1 MSTEHLSFADDLA
14 AVFCSVARQT
24 LKTALG
30 RSCNLQVGE
39 RLPGNPAAT
48 PISLRFTLAA
58 RVGAEVALLLKQE
71 TAAIL
76 ADLMMMGDGTAPW
89 SDEHQDA
96 LQELGNQIAGA
107 ISNNQTERWG
117 ERLTFKA
124 TVEEGAPG
132 PDATSYPIDLD
143 IQGFPVHPFLLAVS
157 RPLQDRLVELEDA
170 KSSQSDFPKPDD
182 FTEGLTDLIDRLA
195 PPSKTEPEPLFGG
208 LGGHQAPSPTSR
220 SQATAGNT
228 TSWIDSNDPS
238 VQRLLDVPIEV
249 TIELGQTELSIRRI
263 LEIGPGSIIELD
275 RMAGEPVDL
284 VVNDKVIAQGEVVV
298 IEENFGIRITHLV
311 TPEERARPLR

>member
-48 PISLRFTLAA
+48 PISLRFTLVD

-89 SDEHQDA
+89 TEEQKDA
-96 LQELGNQIAGA
+96 LQELGSQLAGA
-107 ISNNQTERWG
+107 FSSNQTERWSS
-117 ERLTFKA
+117 RLVFRA
-124 TVEEGAPG
+124 SVEDGKSPAGAIC
-132 PDATSYPIDLD
+132 YPLELD
-143 IQGFPVHPFLLAVS
+143 VQGFPLHSCVLTVS
-157 RPLQDRLVELEDA
+157 KDLMATAQELDEA
-170 KSSQSDFPKPDD
+170 RSSQSDFPRQDD
-182 FTEGLTDLIDRLA
+182 FTEGLSHHETPTGL
-195 PPSKTEPEPLFGG
+195 PSATLPQR
-208 LGGHQAPSPTSR
+208 GH
-220 SQATAGNT
+220 ATAGAT
-228 TSWIDSNDPS
+228 APSATAWIDSKDPS

-249 TIELGQTELSIRRI
+249 IIELGQTELSIRRI

-284 VVNDKVIAQGEVVV
+284 VVNDKVIARGEVVV
-298 IEENFGIRITHLV
+298 IEENFGIRITSLV
-311 TPEERARPLR
+311 SPEERARPSK

>member
-1 MSTEHLSFADDLA
+1 
-14 AVFCSVARQT
+14 
-24 LKTALG
+24 
-30 RSCNLQVGE
+30 
-39 RLPGNPAAT
+39 
-48 PISLRFTLAA
+48 
-58 RVGAEVALLLKQE
+58 
-71 TAAIL
+71 
-76 ADLMMMGDGTAPW
+76 
-89 SDEHQDA
+89 
-96 LQELGNQIAGA
+96 
-107 ISNNQTERWG
+107 
-117 ERLTFKA
+117 LTFKA
-124 TVEEGAPG
+124 SVEEGAPG

-170 KSSQSDFPKPDD
+170 KSSQSDFPKPDE
-182 FTEGLTDLIDRLA
+182 FTEGLTDLINQLT
-195 PPSKTEPEPLFGG
+195 PPARTEPEPLFGG
-208 LGGHQAPSPTSR
+208 LGGHNAPNPTPR
-220 SQATAGNT
+220 PQATPGNA